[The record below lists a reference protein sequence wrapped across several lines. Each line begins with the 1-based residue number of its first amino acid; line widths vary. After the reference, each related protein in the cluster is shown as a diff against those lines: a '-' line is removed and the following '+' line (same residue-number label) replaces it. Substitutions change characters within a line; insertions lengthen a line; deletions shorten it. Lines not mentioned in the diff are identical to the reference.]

1 MRRSGICLFLMAV
14 LLFSS
19 FTSQSA
25 FTAPINSNVAL
36 PVKKG
41 GLVFRTQMRWIKA
54 SDDPTN
60 KNRERDVII
69 QPNVLLYGATEDL
82 ALFAIFPY
90 LFRTRKFPDPETG
103 KRINQ
108 KQNGPGD
115 LSLIARYTA
124 FTKHFHSGEF
134 KIAPLV
140 GIKIPTG
147 DEDLRPITTG
157 SYDFEFGAVTKA
169 SLNHKRHELVGD
181 AVYRINTEDD
191 NFEKGDSLTYD
202 FSFHHR
208 IFPWNVPEGGL
219 KNFVQLVAE
228 SNGFFSK
235 RNSVNGVIDKNSGG
249 HILFVAPGIQA
260 KVSRF
265 VFESSFQIP
274 VIQDLNG
281 NQIEADFAWTLGVII
296 NIFK

>member
-1 MRRSGICLFLMAV
+1 MARSVYFFLTITF
-14 LLFSS
+14 LFS
-19 FTSQSA
+19 TITTKSA

-36 PVKKG
+36 PVEKG
-41 GLVFRTQMRWIKA
+41 GLVFRSQMRWIKS
-54 SDDPTN
+54 SDDPTSQ
-60 KNRERDVII
+60 NRERDVII
-69 QPNVLLYGATEDL
+69 QPNVLLYGATENL

-124 FTKHFHSGEF
+124 FTMHLRSGEL

-140 GIKIPTG
+140 GLKIPTG
-147 DEDLRPITTG
+147 DEDLRPITSG
-157 SYDFEFGAVTKA
+157 SYDFEFGAVTTA
-169 SLNHKRHELVGD
+169 SLNNKRHKLVGD
-181 AVYRINTEDD
+181 AVYRINTEAD

-208 IFPWNVPEGGL
+208 IFPWNVPEGVL

-228 SNGFFSK
+228 SNGVFAK
-235 RNSVNGVIDKNSGG
+235 RNSIKGITDKNSGG
-249 HILFVAPGIQA
+249 HILFVAPGIQT

-265 VFESSFQIP
+265 IVESSFQIP

-281 NQIEADFAWTLGVII
+281 KQIEPDFAWTVGIII
-296 NIFK
+296 NFFK